1 VRSVEDTR
9 PRRGL
14 SVPVVSVLDR
24 TGELREDD
32 QRRLVRWV
40 IQDGDGADVIFAAG
54 TTGEWDRLP
63 AAVQRRVVRVC
74 AEEVA
79 KANAGLGEHER
90 VEVWAGIT
98 AHEPV
103 VTLENLEAAIAAG
116 ADAAV
121 LAPLSI
127 RGLADP
133 VAFVAR
139 EVADLLDGAPRR
151 IPVYLYDNADIAADP
166 KLPHIRTRQVK
177 ALSRL
182 DFVRGI
188 KVSAP
193 RKVLGNYT
201 RAAAG
206 FRERGEFG
214 IYVGNALLIFEIFRP
229 RSGLL
234 GTLSEHW
241 QRRRMRGGL
250 PLGVVAGPA
259 NALPREW
266 ARAWQACR
274 AGDGERMDAVK
285 RVLEA
290 FRDATHGPGG
300 RRSVA
305 CLKRALLRLGVI
317 ESDAVADGTPA
328 LSAEQAAAF
337 DVAFDAVRRLARER
351 LPMSWLS
358 SGSGVPA

>member
-24 TGELREDD
+24 SGELREDD

-63 AAVQRRVVRVC
+63 AALQRRVVRVC
-74 AEEVA
+74 AEEAA
-79 KANAGLGEHER
+79 KANAALGEHER

-98 AHEPV
+98 AHSAVE
-103 VTLENLEAAIAAG
+103 TLENLDAALAAG

-139 EVADLLDGAPRR
+139 EVADLLDGARRR

-166 KLPHIRTRQVK
+166 KVPHIRTRQVK

-193 RKVLGNYT
+193 LAVLGNYT

-214 IYVGNALLIFEIFRP
+214 IYVGNALLIFEIFQP
-229 RSGLL
+229 RTGWL
-234 GTLSEHW
+234 GVVGEHW

-250 PLGVVAGPA
+250 PVGVVAGPA
-259 NALPREW
+259 NPLPREW
-266 ARAWQACR
+266 AHAWQACR
-274 AGDGERMDAVK
+274 AGDGERMAKVE
-285 RVLEA
+285 RVLAA
-290 FRDATHGPGG
+290 FRDATHGPGA

-305 CLKRALLRLGVI
+305 CLKRALLRIGVI
-317 ESDAVADGTPA
+317 GSDAVAEGTRA
-328 LSAEQAAAF
+328 LSPEQSAAF
-337 DVAFDAVRRLARER
+337 DAAFDDVRRLAREL
-351 LPMSWLS
+351 LPARWLS
-358 SGSGVPA
+358 RAPEAGA

>member
-1 VRSVEDTR
+1 MRSVEDTR

-24 TGELREDD
+24 SGELREDD
-32 QRRLVRWV
+32 QRRLVRFV
-40 IQDGDGADVIFAAG
+40 IQGGNGADVIFAAG

-63 AAVQRRVVRVC
+63 AALQRRVVRVC
-74 AEEVA
+74 TEEAA

-90 VEVWAGIT
+90 VEVWAGVT
-98 AHEPV
+98 AFAPDE
-103 VTLENLEAAIAAG
+103 TLENLAAAIASG

-133 VAFVAR
+133 VSFVAR
-139 EVADLLDGAPRR
+139 EVADLLDAAPRR

-214 IYVGNALLIFEIFRP
+214 IYVGNALLIFDIFRP
-229 RSGLL
+229 RAGWL

-250 PLGVVAGPA
+250 PVGVVAGPA
-259 NALPREW
+259 NPLPREW
-266 ARAWQACR
+266 ARAWQVCR
-274 AGDGERMDAVK
+274 TGDGERMARVQ

-290 FRDATHGPGG
+290 YRDATHGPGA
-300 RRSVA
+300 RCSVA

-317 ESDAVADGTPA
+317 GDDAVAKGTKA
-328 LSAEQAAAF
+328 LTPEQAAAF
-337 DVAFDAVRRLARER
+337 DAAFDGVRQLAREL
-351 LPMSWLS
+351 LPQSWLS
-358 SGSGVPA
+358 LPLETSP

>member
-24 TGELREDD
+24 AGELREED

-40 IQDGDGADVIFAAG
+40 IQDGNGADVIFAAG
-54 TTGEWDRLP
+54 TTGEWDKLP
-63 AAVQRRVVRVC
+63 AAVQRRVVRIST
-74 AEEVA
+74 EEVA
-79 KANAGLGEHER
+79 KANTALGEHER

-98 AHEPV
+98 AHTPAE
-103 VTLENLEAAIAAG
+103 TLENLAAAIAAG

-127 RGLADP
+127 RGLGDP

-139 EVADLLDGAPRR
+139 EVADLLDGAARR

-166 KLPHIRTRQVK
+166 KVPHIRTRQVK

-193 RKVLGNYT
+193 LTVLGNYT

-229 RSGLL
+229 RSGWL
-234 GTLSEHW
+234 GALSEHW

-259 NALPREW
+259 NPLPREW
-266 ARAWQACR
+266 ARAWQVCR
-274 AGDGERMDAVK
+274 SGDGERMEQVE

-305 CLKRALLRLGVI
+305 CLKRSLLRLGVI
-317 ESDAVADGTPA
+317 ESDAVAEGTPA

-337 DVAFDAVRRLARER
+337 DAAFDGVRRLAREL
-351 LPMSWLS
+351 LPPSWLS
-358 SGSGVPA
+358 REPEALA

>member
-1 VRSVEDTR
+1 M
-9 PRRGL
+9 
-14 SVPVVSVLDR
+14 PVVSVLDR
-24 TGELREDD
+24 SGELREED
-32 QRRLVRWV
+32 QRRLVRYV
-40 IQDGDGADVIFAAG
+40 IQTGDGADVIFAAG
-54 TTGEWDRLP
+54 TTGEWDKLP
-63 AAVQRRVVRVC
+63 APLQRRVIQVC
-74 AEEVA
+74 AEEAA

-98 AHEPV
+98 AHAPDE
-103 VTLENLEAAIAAG
+103 TLANLEAAIAAG

-139 EVADLLDGAPRR
+139 EVADLLDAASRR

-193 RKVLGNYT
+193 IDVLGNYT

-229 RSGLL
+229 RTGWL
-234 GTLSEHW
+234 GVIAEHR
-241 QRRRMRGGL
+241 QRWRMRGGL
-250 PLGVVAGPA
+250 PVGVVAGPA
-259 NALPREW
+259 NPLPREW
-266 ARAWQACR
+266 ARAWQVCR
-274 AGDGERMDAVK
+274 SGDGERMA
-285 RVLEA
+285 RVERVFEA
-290 FRDATHGPGG
+290 YRDAAHGAGG

-317 ESDAVADGTPA
+317 GCDAVAEGTPA
-328 LSAEQAAAF
+328 LTPEQAAAF
-337 DVAFDAVRRLARER
+337 DAAFDGVQQLAREL
-351 LPMSWLS
+351 LPPSWLS
-358 SGSGVPA
+358 QPLEVAR